1 MSCLVIRNQ
10 FLGVNADLERLTS
23 GSEGAG
29 CERLNWITA
38 TTGRWSEVLRGS
50 SGRVVA
56 YSILGRR
63 VWWHM
68 M

>member
-1 MSCLVIRNQ
+1 MIGDQ
-10 FLGVNADLERLTS
+10 FLGVNADLELLTS

-29 CERLNWITA
+29 CEV